1 MAIKCN
7 SIGEAVMAMDKTFKM
22 QGENDRDDASELLEY
37 LQQLART
44 HGMVEVVLNNDGT
57 FDVRAGGVSCYS
69 KNMRAALRARAQN
82 EIDRV
87 TARMTKQDVSTEEMN
102 RIAAAGAQ
110 AYSGAISGSGI
121 SGPGSAM
128 NYAAGINPNK
138 LKKLGP

>member
-82 EIDRV
+82 EIGSRRPERRPTAARSLAAVSLARV
-87 TARMTKQDVSTEEMN
+87 AR
-102 RIAAAGAQ
+102 
-110 AYSGAISGSGI
+110 
-121 SGPGSAM
+121 
-128 NYAAGINPNK
+128 
-138 LKKLGP
+138 